1 MFTQVRTPQDVFFS
15 PQKLLVPLFQRPY
28 VWNRES
34 QWQPLWSDV
43 IRVAERIEKSGSSAT
58 HFLGAVVLQQQLNE
72 IGSLSTRTVI
82 DGQQRLTTLQ
92 LLIDAIRRELKDRNL
107 DGVSTQALNLVQNQ
121 SEYRRSAEDTFKV
134 WPTNRDREAF
144 GYVMQDQPASIDVG
158 RSRIVEAH
166 SFFRQ
171 VVSEWLDEGDA
182 ARRGQALFDT
192 VSRFVQLVVIDLQ
205 PDEDAQEIFETLNAR
220 GTPLTAADLI
230 KNFVFQRLDSAGKDA
245 ETAYLKYWHEFET
258 PFWEELVSAGRL
270 QYTRSSLFL
279 TQWLVSQTRE
289 DITAREVFNRFKFF
303 VLESAEPVE
312 DLLPRLRRSADTY
325 RRLVEASMAEDKNL
339 SRSEL
344 FIYRMSTLDS
354 EVIKPLVLWYL
365 DPELTEIPKPQLE
378 KALATIESWAVRRAI
393 LRLSTKN
400 YNRLVVELL
409 NVLHS
414 APRDQAGDITEQ
426 YFARQ
431 VSSNSYWPT
440 DKEIFDSLTREPIY
454 RKVTRARLRMILEAL
469 EDSRRGI
476 WSEKAKFSEGPVS
489 RGKTSIEHLLP
500 QDWRSTWV
508 SFEFDEDAVDEHSLV
523 HQLGNLTLLTQPLNS
538 KVSNSTWPNKKQA
551 FEDHTTLLLTAD
563 VLKMAPDDWTADL
576 ITQRSKDLASKVIEI
591 WPVSPTNKGLLEMQA
606 QQSGGKVQVSDLIN
620 EGYLKPGQPIFA
632 RTQAHFGRIAYL
644 SEDGGIFV
652 DGKRF
657 ETPSRAARE
666 VSGNASEQGWWFW
679 VVDTETLESLSD
691 LRTLFLAQNQ
701 AEDDQDDIEG

>member
-43 IRVAERIEKSGSSAT
+43 TRVAERIEKSGTSAT

-92 LLIDAIRRELKDRNL
+92 LLIDAIRRELQDRNL

-121 SEYRRSAEDTFKV
+121 PEYRRSPEDAFKV

-144 GYVMQDQPASIDVG
+144 GYVMQGLQAASGEVE
-158 RSRIVEAH
+158 RSRIVDAH
-166 SFFRQ
+166 RFFRSA
-171 VVSEWLDEGDA
+171 VSTWLEEGDPT
-182 ARRGQALFDT
+182 RRGQALFDT
-192 VSRFVQLVVIDLQ
+192 VSRFLQLVVIDLQ

-230 KNFVFQRLDSAGKDA
+230 KNFVFQRLDGDGKDA
-245 ETAYLKYWHEFET
+245 EQAYLKYWHEFET
-258 PFWEELVSAGRL
+258 PFWEEQVSAGRL

-303 VLESAEPVE
+303 VTESSEPVDE
-312 DLLPRLRRSADTY
+312 LLPRLRRSADVY
-325 RRLVEASMAEDKNL
+325 RNLVEASKAEVGNL

-365 DPELTEIPKPQLE
+365 DPEQAEIPNAQLDR
-378 KALATIESWAVRRAI
+378 ALSTIESWAVRRAI

-400 YNRLVVELL
+400 YNRMVIELL
-409 NVLHS
+409 NALHN
-414 APRDQAGDITEQ
+414 APREQAGDVTEQ
-426 YFARQ
+426 YFAKQ

-440 DKEIFDSLTREPIY
+440 DREIVDSLTREPIY

-469 EDSRRGI
+469 EDHRRGI
-476 WSEKAKFSEGPVS
+476 TTERAKFSEGPVS

-500 QDWRSTWV
+500 QDWRSTWTD
-508 SFEFDEDAVDEHSLV
+508 FEFDEDQVDEHSLI
-523 HQLGNLTLLTQPLNS
+523 HQLGNLTLVTQPLNS
-538 KVSNSTWPNKKQA
+538 KVSNSTWPNKKKA
-551 FEDHTTLLLTAD
+551 FEEHTTLLLTAD
-563 VLKMAPDDWTADL
+563 VIKMADSDWTADL
-576 ITQRSKDLASKVIEI
+576 ITRRSKELSSKVIEI
-591 WPVSPTNKGLLEMQA
+591 WPVSPFNQGLMELQT
-606 QQSGGKVQVSDLIN
+606 QQGGGKVQVADLIN
-620 EGYLKPGQPIFA
+620 EGYLKAGQPIYA
-632 RTQAHFGRIAYL
+632 RTQAHFGRTAYL

-652 DGKRF
+652 EGKRF
-657 ETPSRAARE
+657 ETLSRAARE
-666 VSGNASEQGWWFW
+666 VSGNNSEPGWWFW

-691 LRTLFLAQNQ
+691 LRALFIAQNQ
-701 AEDDQDDIEG
+701 VDDDDDFEN